1 MCMCVCMC
9 LYMSIVFFYIFFN
22 LFAHIYSLCSFQ
34 KTESAVKGVAE
45 KTSSLFS
52 GITGGFTSKISQMKN
67 SESFKSFEER
77 VGSAYEN
84 VKVRLKLL
92 NKFLFHF
99 HKLSKDKG
107 LDIPIWINYQFQ

>member
-1 MCMCVCMC
+1 MFFIQDFKKEQF
-9 LYMSIVFFYIFFN
+9 LKISINFY
-22 LFAHIYSLCSFQ
+22 SFQ
-34 KTESAVKGVAE
+34 KTESAVKTAAE

-84 VKVRLKLL
+84 VKV
-92 NKFLFHF
+92 
-99 HKLSKDKG
+99 
-107 LDIPIWINYQFQ
+107 